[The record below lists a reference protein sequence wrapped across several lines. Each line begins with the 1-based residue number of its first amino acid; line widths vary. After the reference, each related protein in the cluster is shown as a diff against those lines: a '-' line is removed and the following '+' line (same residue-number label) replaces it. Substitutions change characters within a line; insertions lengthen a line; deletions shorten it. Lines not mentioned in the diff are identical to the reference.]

1 MKEQENMIVKNH
13 LENYSFLHLELSN
26 DLPDIETTINK
37 LINQQIIK
45 DIHHIK
51 HLEIMNI

>member
-51 HLEIMNI
+51 HLETMNI